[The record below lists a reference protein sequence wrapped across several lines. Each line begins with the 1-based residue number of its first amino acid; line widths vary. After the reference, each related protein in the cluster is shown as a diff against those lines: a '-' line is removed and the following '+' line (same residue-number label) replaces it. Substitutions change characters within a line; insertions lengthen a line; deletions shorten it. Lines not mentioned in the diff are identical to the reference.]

1 MKKLLLA
8 LLAFFAFSG
17 MAMAAVNLN
26 TASKAELE
34 AVKGIGPKK
43 ADAIIEYRTKNG
55 SFKTVDDL
63 KNVKGF
69 GDKSVAK
76 MRSELAVDGAAPAKA
91 DKKTDGK
98 KADAKKAEPKAE
110 AKKAEPAK
118 AGSKPAKA
126 DAKKEE
132 KPAKK

>member
-1 MKKLLLA
+1 MKKLLLV

-26 TASKAELE
+26 TATKAELE

-43 ADAIIEYRTKNG
+43 ADAILEYRTKNG

-69 GDKSVAK
+69 GDKSVAN
-76 MRSELAVDGAAPAKA
+76 MRSELTVDGAAPAKA
-91 DKKTDGK
+91 DKK
-98 KADAKKAEPKAE
+98 
-110 AKKAEPAK
+110 AEPAK
-118 AGSKPAKA
+118 AYSKPAKA

>member
-1 MKKLLLA
+1 MKKLLLI

-43 ADAIIEYRTKNG
+43 AEAIIEYRKKNG
-55 SFKTVDDL
+55 SFKTVDEL

-76 MRSELAVDGAAPAKA
+76 MRPELAVDSAAAPAKA
-91 DKKTDGK
+91 EKKTKAGTDKK
-98 KADAKKAEPKAE
+98 
-110 AKKAEPAK
+110 
-118 AGSKPAKA
+118 AGQK
-126 DAKKEE
+126 
-132 KPAKK
+132 